1 VNAAPLPPAAGMTTR
16 DRFAA
21 HESDPMC
28 GTCHLMMDPIGLGFE
43 NYDAIGAWRTTENG
57 LPIDATGE
65 IVKATGD
72 ASGKF
77 DGVIDLGHKLAAS
90 QQVADCVANQWFRF
104 ALGRMEAN
112 DDACALQAI
121 HDGFAASGGNIRDLI
136 TKLVL
141 SDAFRNVRAVGAAN
155 GQ

>member
-1 VNAAPLPPAAGMTTR
+1 
-16 DRFAA
+16 
-21 HESDPMC
+21 
-28 GTCHLMMDPIGLGFE
+28 MMDPIGLGFE
-43 NYDAIGAWRTTENG
+43 NYDAIGAWRTTEYG